1 MPIRHLDTYLQERG
15 LIHEA
20 PLTSLK
26 DTRIGIDAQQWFKT
40 LLSHPNYKEP
50 FVSVTGGAPLNT
62 YQHMER
68 ELRLLEQHRIKP
80 VFVFQGLPPTRRDR
94 PFFLFPNSTDL
105 LENPMLK
112 LRTRD
117 KGWEKYVSGD
127 LEGAKNLFDQSS
139 SVQPKDVFNQIH
151 RLFRTRQVEY
161 LVAPYLSWAQLVY
174 LERHPKKHYI
184 HSIYGSNE
192 LFLFDGVD
200 KVILSMNFE
209 KGTIKFASKK
219 EILIDTGLTP
229 EQFTD
234 LGILS
239 GFELSPSFPPFVERH
254 EHTFKHAVDLIRRYQ
269 SGLSTVMAYADHPMV
284 AKTGY
289 LDQFCRSKCMIKFSL
304 VTMAEE
310 GKVMPLPIASPTL
323 SPTIGINDIPADL
336 HDVFSY
342 KFPDEIY
349 FQLCRAMI
357 SPTLLNVLA
366 TGLWVEQPPLCGGET
381 DDYWSFVRESLTEN
395 PTSPRCV
402 ALSLIISP
410 LHQFWQKKPITAI
423 YYFDPHNNYI
433 IPHAS
438 PATMNLIE
446 KISNWNVPAGVVEE
460 ELKRQNSST
469 IDISL
474 CLGAT
479 SQSHLAGR
487 TRTPRS
493 TSQTNHKPLEKKD
506 EVVANTIWRFLELRG
521 YLHSNH
527 QHTIQGKALYLGLKE
542 SKVNDKLQEPL
553 LLVIEMLKMGCLHSN
568 WFGGRTWTGTAHL
581 GSEDDKRNMLLV
593 MRVLSIVPLSFKPMS
608 WQGPLSRDLL
618 TFNSFTRSLTKS
630 LRLLIESIVLSLVL
644 RNDTRRSRED
654 GMEVSLSL
662 PFQNEANT
670 GMGILFKGY
679 ADAMVCSQSE
689 IEAETEL
696 DKKEEMVKELKE
708 DILVGAQDG
717 FPMVRDVRAELNRGF
732 RFWDAVMK
740 VVRTLKEEKVVNSNL
755 ADGFERADVWLKPL
769 RL

>member
-1 MPIRHLDTYLQERG
+1 MPVRNLDTYLQERG

-20 PLTSLK
+20 PITALK
-26 DTRIGIDAQQWFKT
+26 DTRIGIDAQLWFKK
-40 LLSHPNYKEP
+40 LLSHPTHREP
-50 FVSVTGGAPLNT
+50 FVSVTGGAPLNI

-80 VFVFQGLPPTRRDR
+80 VFVFQGLPPTRKDR
-94 PFFLFPNSTDL
+94 PFFLLPNATDL
-105 LENPMLK
+105 MENPFLK

-127 LEGAKNLFDQSS
+127 LEGAKALFDQSS
-139 SVQPKDVFNQIH
+139 SVQPSDVFNQIH

-161 LVAPYLSWAQLVY
+161 LVAPYLNWAQLVY
-174 LERHPKKHYI
+174 LERHPRRSYI
-184 HSIYGSNE
+184 HSIYGQSE
-192 LFLFDGVD
+192 VFLFDGVD
-200 KVILSMNFE
+200 KVILSINFE
-209 KGTIKFASKK
+209 KGLMRFASKK
-219 EILIDTGLTP
+219 EILVDTGLSP
-229 EQFTD
+229 EQFLD
-234 LGILS
+234 VGLLS
-239 GFELSPSFPPFVERH
+239 GFDLYPTFPPFVERQD
-254 EHTFKHAVDLIRRYQ
+254 HTFKHAIDLVRRYQ
-269 SGLSTVMAYADHPMV
+269 NGLSTVLAYAEHPMV
-284 AKTGY
+284 VKTAY
-289 LDQFCRSKCMIKFSL
+289 FDQFCRAKCMIKFSL
-304 VTMAEE
+304 VTVAEE
-310 GKVMPLPIASPTL
+310 GKVMPLPIASPTSSHNIGL
-323 SPTIGINDIPADL
+323 SDVPADL

-342 KFPDEIY
+342 KFPDEVY

-366 TGLWVEQPPLCGGET
+366 TGMWVEQPPLCGGET
-381 DDYWSFVRESLTEN
+381 GDYCSFVRECLTEN

-402 ALSLIISP
+402 ALGLVLSP
-410 LHQFWQKKPITAI
+410 LHPFWQKRPVSAI
-423 YYFDPHNNYI
+423 YYFDAHNNYT
-433 IPHAS
+433 IPHTS
-438 PATMNLIE
+438 NLTISLIE

-493 TSQTNHKPLEKKD
+493 TSVTNHKPLEKKD

-521 YLHSNH
+521 YLNPNH
-527 QHTIQGKALYLGLKE
+527 QHTIQGKALYMGLKE

-553 LLVIEMLKMGCLHSN
+553 FLVIEMLRMGCLHSN

-581 GSEDDKRNMLLV
+581 GTEEDKRNMLLV
-593 MRVLSIVPLSFKPMS
+593 MRVLSIVPLSFKPMA

-618 TFNSFTRSLTKS
+618 TFNSFLRALSKS
-630 LRLLIESIVLSLVL
+630 MRLLVESIVLSMVL

-662 PFQNEANT
+662 PFQTESNT

-679 ADAMVCSQSE
+679 ADAVVCTK
-689 IEAETEL
+689 AELEGEENS
-696 DKKEEMVKELKE
+696 EEMLNELKA
-708 DILVGAQDG
+708 DILAGAQEG
-717 FPMVRDVRAELNRGF
+717 FPMVRDVKGELNRGF

-740 VVRTLKEEKVVNSNL
+740 VVRILKDEKVINSQL
-755 ADGFERADVWLKPL
+755 SDGFEKANDWLKPL

>member
-1 MPIRHLDTYLQERG
+1 MPIRHFDAYLHERG
-15 LIHEA
+15 LIHQA
-20 PLTSLK
+20 PLSALK
-26 DTRIGIDAQQWFKT
+26 DTRIGIDAQQWFKN
-40 LLSHPNYKEP
+40 LLSHPAYKEP
-50 FVSVTGGAPLNT
+50 FVSVIGGSPLNT

-94 PFFLFPNSTDL
+94 PFYLYPNSTDL
-105 LENPMLK
+105 LDNPMLK

-127 LEGAKNLFDQSS
+127 LDGASLLFDQSS
-139 SVQPKDVFNQIH
+139 SVLPNDIFNQIH

-184 HSIYGSNE
+184 HSLFGSSE
-192 LFLFDGVD
+192 IFLFDGVD
-200 KVILSMNFE
+200 KVILSYDFE
-209 KGTIKFASKK
+209 KSVIRFASKK
-219 EILIDTGLTP
+219 EILIDLGLSSD
-229 EQFTD
+229 QFLD
-234 LGILS
+234 LSILS
-239 GFELSPSFPPFVERH
+239 GFDLSPTFPPFVERH
-254 EHTFKHAVDLIRRYQ
+254 EHNFKHAIDLIRRY
-269 SGLSTVMAYADHPMV
+269 SNGLAAVMAYGDHPMV
-284 AKTGY
+284 AKTNY

-310 GKVMPLPIASPTL
+310 GKVMPLPIATPTL
-323 SPTIGINDIPADL
+323 SPTIGISDVPQDL

-381 DDYWSFVRESLTEN
+381 EDYWNFVRDCLTEN

-402 ALSLIISP
+402 ALSLVIST
-410 LHQFWQKKPITAI
+410 LHPFWQKKPISAI
-423 YYFDPHNNYI
+423 YYFDPHNNYT
-433 IPHAS
+433 IPHSSA
-438 PATMNLIE
+438 ATLALVE

-493 TSQTNHKPLEKKD
+493 NNLTNHKPLEKKD

-521 YLHSNH
+521 YLQSNH

-553 LLVIEMLKMGCLHSN
+553 LLVIEMLKMGVLHSG

-581 GSEDDKRNMLLV
+581 GTDDDKRNMLLV
-593 MRVLSIVPLSFKPMS
+593 MRVLSIVPLSFKTMS

-618 TFNSFTRSLTKS
+618 TFNSFLRSLTKS
-630 LRLLIESIVLSLVL
+630 LRLLLESVVLSLVL

-662 PFQNEANT
+662 PFQTEANT

-679 ADAMVCSQSE
+679 ADAMVCSRSE
-689 IEAETEL
+689 STNNDE
-696 DKKEEMVKELKE
+696 DDNLKD
-708 DILVGAQDG
+708 DILNGAQEG
-717 FPMVRDVRAELNRGF
+717 FPMVRDVRAELKRGF

-740 VVRTLKEEKVVNSNL
+740 VVRTLKEEKVVNHQL
-755 ADGFERADVWLKPL
+755 AAGFERAHEWLKPL
-769 RL
+769 RI